1 MRNIKELQCELEEKK
16 NALIALKSDIEAED
30 EKAIEEGEELAK
42 AISELSAEIEAIQEN
57 AAKAK
62 ELLRQI
68 GTPEEAPAEGETE
81 MNMEGLKSLDL
92 EFLKSNRGVVSTNI
106 KAATDAVVKPT
117 IPVIDQNVAEINY
130 MLGVRDLFN
139 AEEISG
145 NSLTFFRMGAT
156 ELPDAFDGKTA
167 EGAEKPQIHPTYAAV
182 TVALQKIAAHLK
194 ESDELL
200 NDAPFLESVVRGRGA
215 YEVRKAIEKYL
226 VSTLLATSG
235 IDTTVND
242 GISFD
247 NLLKAKMAVMDNVGY
262 EADAIIINPA
272 DLQTLLLTKDG
283 TGGTVGQYLMGGPA
297 YAPYGNGAYGQY
309 LPIWGMKVVPSN
321 AIAQGTAIVGAFKAC
336 ASVVSKA
343 GEGFRIEV
351 ANQNEDDFVKNML
364 TVRIEERIL
373 EAVRL
378 PGGFAKVYTAS
389 TTTTG

>member
-1 MRNIKELQCELEEKK
+1 MSLKSELVELKDR
-16 NALIALKSDIEAED
+16 LSALKERIEADDQEAINEGVQLKADIET
-30 EKAIEEGEELAK
+30 KT
-42 AISELSAEIEAIQEN
+42 AEIEEAEKKAAVLEVLGTIEEKEEEKMEEN
-57 AAKAK
+57 GIKA
-62 ELLRQI
+62 
-68 GTPEEAPAEGETE
+68 
-81 MNMEGLKSLDL
+81 LDL
-92 EFLKSNRGVVSTNI
+92 EYLKSNRGSVSTYV

-117 IPVIDQNVAEINY
+117 IPVVDQNVAEINY

-167 EGAEKPQIHPTYAAV
+167 EGAEKPQIHPTYSAV

-235 IDTTVND
+235 IDVSVND

-247 NLLKAKMAVMDNVGY
+247 NLLKAKMAVMENVGY
-262 EADAIIINPA
+262 EADAIIINPN
-272 DLQTLLLTKDG
+272 DLQTLLLEKDG
-283 TGGTVGQYLMGGPA
+283 GQSGQYLMGGPA
-297 YAPYGNGAYGQY
+297 YAPYGNGQYGAY

-364 TVRIEERIL
+364 TVRIEERLL